1 MSRLIPGSLFGRTVA
16 LLLIGLVVTH
26 FASIAVHYSSRGE
39 AINLVADG
47 LVAERVAATVRLF
60 ESAPVQQRPQLA
72 FFVRRPGF
80 AVSWGPQAALPL
92 YGHGGAGGGILEA
105 MLALSLDGIDRTRLR
120 AVLEEPKETPTSADW
135 FAPSLRGNGNSI
147 ELLEQQH
154 RRMLGDDPGFSSPR
168 LHVSVALLD
177 GSWLNMSV
185 LLPPRPPFWSGRALV
200 SLAVTLVLVVLVVV
214 WAVRRMT
221 RPLAIVAAAADRL
234 GRDVNAPPLPI
245 RGANE
250 VRRAASAFNR
260 MQERIRSL
268 VETRTRM
275 LAAISHDLRTPITRL
290 RLRAEFIE
298 DDEVRAKTM
307 ADLAEMED
315 MVSSVL
321 AFAREDAQTEE
332 RETVDLAALVQSVC
346 DNLSDTGNDCEFTET
361 DSMPFKCRQLS
372 LRRAVTNLANNA
384 IAYGE
389 RARLSLLEEPGH
401 IVIRVD
407 DDGPGVPE
415 EQLARIFEPFV
426 RLEDSRNRQTGGTGL
441 GLCIVQSV
449 AEAHGGKV
457 RLSNRPEGGLRAEL
471 VLPS

>member
-16 LLLIGLVVTH
+16 LLLTGLIVTH

-47 LVAERVAATVRLF
+47 LVAERIAATVRLF

-72 FFVRRPGF
+72 HFVRRPGF
-80 AVSWGPQAALPL
+80 GVSWGPQAALPL
-92 YGHGGAGGGILEA
+92 HGHGGVGGGVLEP

-120 AVLEEPKETPTSADW
+120 AMLEEPKENPTATDW
-135 FAPSLRGNGNSI
+135 FAPSLSSDGDST
-147 ELLEQQH
+147 EFLLRQH
-154 RRMLGDDPGFSSPR
+154 RRMLGDDPGFASPR
-168 LHVSVALLD
+168 LHVSVALSD
-177 GSWLNMSV
+177 GSWLNMSA

-200 SLAVTLVLVVLVVV
+200 SLAVTLILVVMVVV

-221 RPLAIVAAAADRL
+221 RPLAVVAAAADRL
-234 GRDVNAPPLPI
+234 GRDVNAPPLPV
-245 RGANE
+245 RGASE

-307 ADLAEMED
+307 ADLTEMED

-321 AFAREDAQTEE
+321 AFARDDAQTEE
-332 RETVDLAALVQSVC
+332 RATVDLAALVQSVC
-346 DNLSDTGNDCEFTET
+346 DNLADTGNDCAFAEAGR
-361 DSMPFKCRQLS
+361 MPFRCRPLS
-372 LRRAVTNLANNA
+372 LRRAITNLANNA
-384 IAYGE
+384 IAYGK
-389 RARLSLLEEPGH
+389 RARLSLLEEEGNV
-401 IVIRVD
+401 VIRVD

-415 EQLARIFEPFV
+415 EQLGRIFEPFV

-457 RLSNRPEGGLRAEL
+457 RLSNRPEGGMRAEL
-471 VLPS
+471 VLPR

>member
-1 MSRLIPGSLFGRTVA
+1 
-16 LLLIGLVVTH
+16 
-26 FASIAVHYSSRGE
+26 
-39 AINLVADG
+39 
-47 LVAERVAATVRLF
+47 
-60 ESAPVQQRPQLA
+60 
-72 FFVRRPGF
+72 
-80 AVSWGPQAALPL
+80 
-92 YGHGGAGGGILEA
+92 

-120 AVLEEPKETPTSADW
+120 AILEEPKEESSTVNW
-135 FAPSLRGNGNSI
+135 FGPSLVGNGDNA
-147 ELLEQQH
+147 ELLRKQH
-154 RRMLGDDPGFSSPR
+154 RRMLGDDPGFASPR
-168 LHVSVALLD
+168 LHVSVALSD
-177 GSWLNMSV
+177 GSWLNMRV

-214 WAVRRMT
+214 WTVRRMT
-221 RPLAIVAAAADRL
+221 RPLAVVAAAADRL
-234 GRDVNAPPLPI
+234 GRDVNAPPLPV

-250 VRRAASAFNR
+250 MRRAASAFNR

-321 AFAREDAQTEE
+321 AFSREDAQAEE
-332 RETVDLAALVQSVC
+332 RETVDLSALLQSVC
-346 DNLSDTGNDCEFTET
+346 DNLADTGSDCEFAEAA
-361 DSMPFKCRQLS
+361 SMPFKCRRLS
-372 LRRAVTNLANNA
+372 LRRAITNLANNA
-384 IAYGE
+384 IAYGK
-389 RARLSLLEEPGH
+389 RARLSLLEEEGN

-415 EQLARIFEPFV
+415 EELARIFEPFV

-449 AEAHGGKV
+449 AEAHGGNV

-471 VLPS
+471 VLPR